1 MDGSYRLS
9 ERRSLVMK
17 KYRIFPHT
25 ADLGLEI
32 YGASRRDLFAHAA
45 FAVYD
50 LITDLD
56 KVEGKESRTIF
67 IEGEDQED
75 LLINYLREILY
86 LYNGERWF
94 VKDVRIDEMDSR
106 RMKVSLSGE
115 PLDLDKHTIKKEIK
129 AVTYHQVKVE
139 EVKNGWKAK
148 VIFDV

>member
-1 MDGSYRLS
+1 
-9 ERRSLVMK
+9 MK

-32 YGASRRDLFAHAA
+32 YGASRRDLFVHAA

-50 LITDLD
+50 LITDLG
-56 KVEGKESRTIF
+56 KVEGKESRAIF
-67 IEGEDQED
+67 VEGKDQED

-86 LYNGERWF
+86 LYNGERWLI
-94 VKDVRIDEMDSR
+94 KDVCIDELGSR
-106 RMKVSLSGE
+106 CMKVSLAGE
-115 PLDLDKHTIKKEIK
+115 FLDLDKHTIKKEIK